1 MSIRFLSVI
10 YVFYSQIS
18 KKTRNEACVCKP
30 HFFVFKLFYK
40 CAERLVC
47 RIDVGF

>member
-1 MSIRFLSVI
+1 MSIRFYKCDI
-10 YVFYSQIS
+10 CFFFTNI